1 MNIGFRL
8 VPFNSEQRTALDTIA
23 HDAGRGTI
31 WFSPDEEPAIEELAT
46 CEALMGYFP
55 PASFKALPNLKWVQT
70 PAAGVER
77 LCGDIYATD
86 DVVLT
91 NGSGAFGID
100 IAEYVVGGV
109 LSLFRHLPVYHTA
122 QTQRIWGREGVG
134 RSIYDSTVCVIGCG
148 NVGSTIA
155 ERMKALGAA
164 CVRAMDRTRDIAS
177 PAFDETYTMDEYE
190 AALAGA
196 DIVAVSLPSTP
207 QTQRVVSRDF
217 FACMNPQTVFVNVGR
232 GVTVDQDALVEAL
245 QQGALAG
252 AVLDVFEVEP
262 LPQESPLWAMPNVIV
277 TPHVAGWDDDL
288 VNVRALFDIFQ
299 ENLTRYLAGD
309 ELTHVVDRARGY

>member
-1 MNIGFRL
+1 MMPGAAPSGSRRRATLRL
-8 VPFNSEQRTALDTIA
+8 KSSLPARRSWDTS
-23 HDAGRGTI
+23 H
-31 WFSPDEEPAIEELAT
+31 PATFKSLPELR
-46 CEALMGYFP
+46 
-55 PASFKALPNLKWVQT
+55 WVQT

-77 LCGDIYATD
+77 LCGDIYARK

-109 LSLFRHLPVYHTA
+109 LSLFRHLPAYHTA
-122 QTQRIWGREGVG
+122 QAERSWGRQGVG
-134 RSIYDSTVCVIGCG
+134 RSICDSTVCVIGCG

-164 CVRAMDRTRDIAS
+164 CVRGMDRTRDIAS
-177 PAFDETYTMDEYE
+177 PAFDEHYLMDEPE

-207 QTQRVVSRDF
+207 ETQKLVSARF
-217 FACMNPQTVFVNVGR
+217 FECMNEGTVFANVGR
-232 GVTVDQDALVEAL
+232 GVTVDQDALTAAL
-245 QQGALAG
+245 QEGKIAG

-262 LPQESPLWAMPNVIV
+262 LPQESPLWGLENVIV

-288 VNVRALFDIFQ
+288 VNVRALFEIFR

>member
-1 MNIGFRL
+1 MNIGFRH
-8 VPFNSEQRTALDTIA
+8 VPFNDEQRAALDAIA

-31 WFSPDEEPAIEELAT
+31 WFSSKGDPSIEELAT

-55 PASFKALPNLKWVQT
+55 PATFKSLPELRWVQT
-70 PAAGVER
+70 PAAGVDR
-77 LCGDIYATD
+77 LCGDIYARK

-109 LSLFRHLPVYHTA
+109 LSLFRHLPAYHTA
-122 QTQRIWGREGVG
+122 QAERSWGRQGVG
-134 RSIYDSTVCVIGCG
+134 RSICDSTVCVIGCG

-164 CVRAMDRTRDIAS
+164 CVRGMDRTRDIAS
-177 PAFDETYTMDEYE
+177 PAFDEHYLMDEPE

-207 QTQRVVSRDF
+207 ETQKLVSARF
-217 FACMNPQTVFVNVGR
+217 FECMNEGTVFANVGR
-232 GVTVDQDALVEAL
+232 GVTVDQDALTAAL
-245 QQGALAG
+245 QEGKIAG

-262 LPQESPLWAMPNVIV
+262 LPQESPLWGLENVIV

-288 VNVRALFDIFQ
+288 VNVRALFEIFR